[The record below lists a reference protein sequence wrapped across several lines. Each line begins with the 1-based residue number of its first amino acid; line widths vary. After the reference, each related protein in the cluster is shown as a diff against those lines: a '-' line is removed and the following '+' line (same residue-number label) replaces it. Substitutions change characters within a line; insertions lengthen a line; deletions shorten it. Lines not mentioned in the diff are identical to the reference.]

1 VHTAPGSSA
10 TDVKPDSP
18 SSRFPS
24 APSAHPFPPRRQ
36 PPVDP
41 ADSFFQ
47 ALDSE
52 QLLKEHGRSLVTDA
66 RELLR
71 QDPQARVAGMITMPD
86 SPDAPAI
93 REFLAKMTGQ
103 APPNG
108 LMIGTVPRAAVEPL
122 LRART
127 GTEHWLEQGWQRQLV
142 LPVVVS
148 TRDGH
153 RFGFY
158 SLAEGAA
165 EA

>member
-1 VHTAPGSSA
+1 M
-10 TDVKPDSP
+10 
-18 SSRFPS
+18 
-24 APSAHPFPPRRQ
+24 
-36 PPVDP
+36 DP
-41 ADSFFQ
+41 TDSFYQ

-52 QLLKEHGRSLVTDA
+52 QLLREHGRSLVTDA
-66 RELLR
+66 RELL
-71 QDPQARVAGMITMPD
+71 QHDPQAKVAGMITMPD

-103 APPNG
+103 EPPQG
-108 LMIGTVPRAAVEPL
+108 LLVGTVPREAVEPM

-127 GTEHWLEQGWQRQLV
+127 NTEHWLEHGLQQQRV

-153 RFGFY
+153 RFGFFP
-158 SLAEGAA
+158 LAEGAA

>member
-1 VHTAPGSSA
+1 M
-10 TDVKPDSP
+10 
-18 SSRFPS
+18 
-24 APSAHPFPPRRQ
+24 
-36 PPVDP
+36 DP

-52 QLLKEHGRSLVTDA
+52 QLLKEHGRSLVADA

-71 QDPQARVAGMITMPD
+71 QDPQARVAGLITMPD

-108 LMIGTVPRAAVEPL
+108 LMVGTVPRAAVEPL

-127 GTEHWLEQGWQRQLV
+127 GTEHWLEQGWQPQRV

-153 RFGFY
+153 RFGFFP
-158 SLAEGAA
+158 LTEGVAES
-165 EA
+165 